1 MAGSGPAMT
10 LDRDEIQTSSFP
22 GMTNSRS
29 INMLTV
35 MLRRYPG
42 IHAAARTVGLS
53 GRWDDLATS

>member
-1 MAGSGPAMT
+1 
-10 LDRDEIQTSSFP
+10 
-22 GMTNSRS
+22 
-29 INMLTV
+29 MLTV